1 MKKLLFFIIILFGIL
16 NVQLAA
22 NYDSGTNSYDYG
34 CGVGIPPSV
43 CGADGSSRTN
53 SPSGNSKSKISCSKA
68 LKSIEDIFRQDYKK
82 NNPNKKVTY
91 KFVEKVPNSKIYA
104 FKFII
109 SDKNESE
116 EIRFA
121 FDGDTG
127 SIYRRFMSVPDSKF
141 ELMGQQDILIC
152 N

>member
-34 CGVGIPPSV
+34 CGVGIPPFV

-68 LKSIEDIFRQDYKK
+68 LKSIEDIFR
-82 NNPNKKVTY
+82 
-91 KFVEKVPNSKIYA
+91 
-104 FKFII
+104 
-109 SDKNESE
+109 
-116 EIRFA
+116 
-121 FDGDTG
+121 
-127 SIYRRFMSVPDSKF
+127 
-141 ELMGQQDILIC
+141 
-152 N
+152 

>member
-1 MKKLLFFIIILFGIL
+1 MYALSRPFKKQNPERNQKRLHSCE
-16 NVQLAA
+16 Q
-22 NYDSGTNSYDYG
+22 
-34 CGVGIPPSV
+34 
-43 CGADGSSRTN
+43 
-53 SPSGNSKSKISCSKA
+53 SCSKA

-127 SIYRRFMSVPDSKF
+127 SIYRRFMSVPNSKF
-141 ELMGQQDILIC
+141 ELMGQQNILIC